1 MNRDTS
7 TTPVRPSA
15 PPPLSVRGY
24 RVADLLALA
33 IFALG
38 VYAAFRNG
46 TPLPAPPVLA
56 APPAE
61 AK

>member
-1 MNRDTS
+1 MIQDPS
-7 TTPVRPSA
+7 PTPVRPA
-15 PPPLSVRGY
+15 PPPLSIRGY
-24 RVADLLALA
+24 RVAALLALA

-46 TPLPAPPVLA
+46 TPLPTPPVLV
-56 APPAE
+56 APQAE

>member
-1 MNRDTS
+1 MIQD
-7 TTPVRPSA
+7 PSPPPIS

-24 RVADLLALA
+24 RIADLLALA

-38 VYAAFRNG
+38 VYAAFRTG

-61 AK
+61 AE